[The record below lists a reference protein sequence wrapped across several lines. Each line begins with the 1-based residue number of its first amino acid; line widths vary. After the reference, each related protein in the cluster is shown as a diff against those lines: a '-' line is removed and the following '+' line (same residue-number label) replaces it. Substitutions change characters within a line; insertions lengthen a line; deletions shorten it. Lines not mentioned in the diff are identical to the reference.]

1 MDKILNRSVKI
12 TVSGIVQGVGFRYF
26 IARAAA
32 ELGLSGYVK
41 NLWNGDVEIYA
52 EGRKEFLEEIVKKAG
67 EGPSH
72 SRVSDCKVEWLDF
85 TNKYDNFEIF

>member
-1 MDKILNRSVKI
+1 MIQQTAVKI

-32 ELGLSGYVK
+32 ELGLNGYVR
-41 NLWNGDVEIYA
+41 NLWYGDVEIYA
-52 EGRKEFLEEIVKKAG
+52 EGCQEFVEEIVKKAR

-85 TNKYDNFEIF
+85 ANKYDKFEIF